1 MKRFHARVEVVKKLK
16 AKRLFVET
24 KHNPMQI
31 PICRSVVL
39 STNITNA
46 DFFPSKSGDVI
57 EPVLKPQWWVNC
69 KPLAEEAIN
78 VSWKV
83 LSTDQ
88 ESTIL
93 YSAPELASLTFNPSN
108 LKMNG
113 IGGLK
118 VFRIGV
124 FLDSCGGVIAV
135 RLTLLILKAK
145 SKM

>member
-1 MKRFHARVEVVKKLK
+1 M
-16 AKRLFVET
+16 
-24 KHNPMQI
+24 
-31 PICRSVVL
+31 
-39 STNITNA
+39 
-46 DFFPSKSGDVI
+46 
-57 EPVLKPQWWVNC
+57 
-69 KPLAEEAIN
+69 
-78 VSWKV
+78 SWNV

-88 ESTIL
+88 ELTIL

-118 VFRIGV
+118 VSRIGV

-135 RLTLLILKAK
+135 RLILSILKAK